1 MILNPIMFV
10 DDTNLFHEHKN
21 IIKPFFSLNKELINI
36 NDWFMAN
43 KLSLNVD
50 KTKYSLFHERN
61 IADDLPLK
69 LLTLSIN
76 DQEENSILY
85 KISFR

>member
-1 MILNPIMFV
+1 
-10 DDTNLFHEHKN
+10 
-21 IIKPFFSLNKELINI
+21 
-36 NDWFMAN
+36 MAN

-69 LLTLSIN
+69 LPTLSIN

-85 KISFR
+85 KISFRWKSFMQGTFRIHWK

>member
-1 MILNPIMFV
+1 M
-10 DDTNLFHEHKN
+10 T
-21 IIKPFFSLNKELINI
+21 
-36 NDWFMAN
+36 N

-69 LLTLSIN
+69 LPTLSIN

-85 KISFR
+85 KISFRWKSFMQGTFRIHWK